1 MEHSPQAALS
11 AKVCLENTKIV
22 LAIYLMIQSPTDID
36 PEPIHLAS
44 PVLVRSRSLV
54 TFLLDDSRRVSVPV
68 LFGERVRRSVLVTI
82 TGGFGDYDGCDGRGD
97 HEALELRAGRSS
109 RGNRNHID
117 SVNVRD
123 GRQR

>member
-1 MEHSPQAALS
+1 
-11 AKVCLENTKIV
+11 
-22 LAIYLMIQSPTDID
+22 MIQSPVDID
-36 PEPIHLAS
+36 PEPTYLAS

-82 TGGFGDYDGCDGRGD
+82 TGRFGDDDSCDGGGD
-97 HEALELRAGRSS
+97 HQALELRAGRSS
-109 RGNRNHID
+109 RGDRSHVDIVD
-117 SVNVRD
+117 IRD